1 MPHLHEY
8 AVAWTIYVVS
18 GTGICVVWWKLT
30 ARYIPYQLL
39 REFVRG
45 LAVVAIFTPWFTT
58 PGGHHY
64 APASLVLLIDL
75 TLQGARGG
83 LKGGV
88 ALLFMLFV
96 MIAIMILRRLNWRS
110 RR

>member
-8 AVAWTIYVVS
+8 AVAWTLYIVS
-18 GTGICVVWWKLT
+18 GTGCCFVWWKLT

-45 LAVVAIFTPWFTT
+45 LAVVLVFTPWFAA
-58 PGGHHY
+58 PGSSHY

-96 MIAIMILRRLNWRS
+96 MLLVLVLRHIVWRP